1 MHHSCKR
8 FEPLATKYSDI
19 ITLTFFSRHHDYF
32 YYINYHHLSLSERT
46 KRGSDRSA
54 IPASKRAKLD
64 EEQQKAAARDKAL
77 SASPSIR
84 MLKVLKG
91 PDGQKVEIVA
101 AVAKKWKEIGVLLDS
116 DATGQHLDTIETG
129 YEKDPSSCCQAMF
142 QHWLKGNG
150 VEQTWGTLI
159 DILKDCKL
167 GMLAES
173 VEKVLMAIDQPK

>member
-1 MHHSCKR
+1 MRSI
-8 FEPLATKYSDI
+8 DI
-19 ITLTFFSRHHDYF
+19 
-32 YYINYHHLSLSERT
+32 
-46 KRGSDRSA
+46 DRSA
-54 IPASKRAKLD
+54 IPVPKRAKLQGYLKPQTL
-64 EEQQKAAARDKAL
+64 EAAL
-77 SASPSIR
+77 SASPSIKT
-84 MLKVLKG
+84 LKVLKG

-101 AVAKKWKEIGVLLDS
+101 AVAKKWKEIGVLLDF

-167 GMLAES
+167 RMLAES
-173 VEKVLMAIDQPK
+173 VEKILMASVEEKGICGKYISCSHLILDLGRG

>member
-1 MHHSCKR
+1 M
-8 FEPLATKYSDI
+8 P
-19 ITLTFFSRHHDYF
+19 
-32 YYINYHHLSLSERT
+32 
-46 KRGSDRSA
+46 
-54 IPASKRAKLD
+54 KRANLQGYLKPQTL
-64 EEQQKAAARDKAL
+64 EAAL

-84 MLKVLKG
+84 TLILLKG

-101 AVAKKWKEIGVLLDS
+101 SVAAKWKEIGLLLDL
-116 DATGQHLDTIETG
+116 DATDQYLDTIETV

-167 GMLAES
+167 GRLAES
-173 VEKVLMAIDQPK
+173 VEKILMASVEEKGICGKHISCSHLILDLGRG

>member
-1 MHHSCKR
+1 
-8 FEPLATKYSDI
+8 
-19 ITLTFFSRHHDYF
+19 
-32 YYINYHHLSLSERT
+32 
-46 KRGSDRSA
+46 
-54 IPASKRAKLD
+54 
-64 EEQQKAAARDKAL
+64 
-77 SASPSIR
+77 

-91 PDGQKVEIVA
+91 SGGQKVEIVA
-101 AVAKKWKEIGVLLDS
+101 AVANNWKEIGVLLDF

-167 GMLAES
+167 GTLAES
-173 VEKVLMAIDQPK
+173 VEKVLTAIDQPT